1 MPTVAYIRRSRPRDA
16 VVRCWRTCSTRSFI
30 FEIRVRMIRRSVS
43 SWLSPG
49 PRVPIPPPVR
59 DRCVQRRVRRG
70 SWYSS
75 WASSTWSRPSWVCAC
90 WAKMSRISRLRSMT
104 LTFRRPSSAFC
115 WPGDSSSSAMR
126 ISKPVSLFACASSSA
141 LPLPTYQ
148 FGSTWR
154 RFCHSAPTTSAPAV
168 TASAASSFR
177 LSSAVQPASSPV
189 STATRKAFSTG
200 GARSIGARGLMGA
213 VAYPAPSP
221 APPFAPVQGAL
232 ADARR
237 SHSEGR
243 SMTDTD
249 HLPPEYVAA
258 LEGTPPPADQDAFA
272 EPSEVEHPEPRTD
285 TEIYEG
291 DIESGA
297 VPAWDDVLDELS
309 TLTDRPG
316 ETDDPNVA
324 AEEGEAW
331 IPPVDPPVVADASA
345 PGGAVVAAGFGTTAL
360 DEPFDADH
368 HGEALSEDD
377 EVTARVREALLADAR
392 TSRLADRVD

>member
-1 MPTVAYIRRSRPRDA
+1 
-16 VVRCWRTCSTRSFI
+16 
-30 FEIRVRMIRRSVS
+30 
-43 SWLSPG
+43 
-49 PRVPIPPPVR
+49 
-59 DRCVQRRVRRG
+59 
-70 SWYSS
+70 
-75 WASSTWSRPSWVCAC
+75 
-90 WAKMSRISRLRSMT
+90 
-104 LTFRRPSSAFC
+104 
-115 WPGDSSSSAMR
+115 
-126 ISKPVSLFACASSSA
+126 
-141 LPLPTYQ
+141 
-148 FGSTWR
+148 
-154 RFCHSAPTTSAPAV
+154 
-168 TASAASSFR
+168 
-177 LSSAVQPASSPV
+177 
-189 STATRKAFSTG
+189 
-200 GARSIGARGLMGA
+200 
-213 VAYPAPSP
+213 
-221 APPFAPVQGAL
+221 
-232 ADARR
+232 
-237 SHSEGR
+237 
-243 SMTDTD
+243 MTDTD
-249 HLPPEYVAA
+249 HLPPEDVAA

-392 TSRLADRVD
+392 TSRLADRVDVETEAGVVILRATVDDLEDSELLEAVASEVTGVTEVRDETVVTGL